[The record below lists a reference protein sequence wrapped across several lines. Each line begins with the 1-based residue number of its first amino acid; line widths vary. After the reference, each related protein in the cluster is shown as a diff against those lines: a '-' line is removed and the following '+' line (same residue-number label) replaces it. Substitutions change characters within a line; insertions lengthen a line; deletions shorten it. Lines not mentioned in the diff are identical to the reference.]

1 MRRIVIGLAVVVVLG
16 AALFTAPMLWSQPPA
31 AERGVPAT
39 VQRPW
44 WQMDGSDVPSGPRG
58 SRPEGDFGGPG
69 GFFGGPG
76 GGPGGFGGPGGGPG
90 GPGGRDRQFVAEFDR
105 DGDGRLN
112 VEERN
117 EARQSINAGGG
128 GRGPGGRG
136 FGGPG
141 GPGNR
146 EPAKP
151 GPKVSP
157 ADVATHPDATLYDP
171 KVLRT
176 LFLQFE
182 NEDWEEELAAF
193 KNSDVEV
200 PATLTV
206 DGKTYPNVG
215 IHFRG
220 MSSYMMV
227 PAGSKR
233 SLNLSLDYVDPDQR
247 LYGYRTLNLLN
258 CAGDSTLL
266 SSVLYSHIAR
276 QYMAAPKANFVK
288 VVINGESW
296 GLYSNVQ
303 QFNKEFLAENYQ
315 SDSGARWKV
324 IGNPG
329 ADGGLRY
336 LGENIEDY
344 RRRFEIKTKDKEES
358 WRDLINLCRVL
369 NETPADQLEEA
380 ITPILDIDSTL
391 CFLAL
396 DVVTSNSDGYWTRAS
411 DYYIFHENGG
421 KFHIAPHD
429 MNEAFHG
436 MGGPGGGPGGPGG
449 PGGGPG
455 GFPGGFGP
463 PGGPEMMGGF
473 PGDFGPPGGGGFPG
487 DFMPPG
493 GGFPG
498 DFVPPGA
505 GGFPGDFGPPPGDR
519 VAAEAPSAAPGAPL
533 DGQPAEQ
540 AGGEPRPRQTAD
552 TAAGGAR
559 QGATVERGQREF
571 GRGFGRGPG
580 RGGPGGGGP
589 GFGHGGVELDPLVA
603 LDDAGKPLR
612 SKLLQ
617 VPSFRRKYLE
627 YVRAIAEKS
636 LDWKNLG
643 PVVAGYRSLIEK
655 EVEADTKKL
664 SSLEAFQQAT
674 ADEPSE
680 NGRAGG
686 LRSFAEKRREFLL
699 KHAEIVALP
708 QETALVLPE
717 LKAATESQKAAES
730 KPAADAAKTS
740 EQGGLFQVK
749 EASLL
754 RPASERKATSELKS
768 SSEPQKTPGAT
779 AVPVKASQSPVVINE
794 FLAGRAKSAGES
806 GNDGGDWIELF
817 NGSDREAD
825 LTGMCLSDT
834 GENLRKWPLP
844 AGTKIPGK
852 GRLLVWADED
862 ETAISGLHCNF
873 KLSKKG
879 EEISLSVQNDG
890 ADVVVDHV
898 RFDKQTDDVSY
909 GRFPDGAE
917 TWRPLVPSPGKENR
931 DSE

>member
-1 MRRIVIGLAVVVVLG
+1 MRRIVVGLVGVAVLG

-31 AERGVPAT
+31 KQAGAPAT
-39 VQRPW
+39 PQKPW
-44 WQMDGSDVPSGPRG
+44 WQMDGSDRGQPASSDPRDSRRRDEFRGPGGFG
-58 SRPEGDFGGPG
+58 SPDGFGGPGGGRG

-76 GGPGGFGGPGGGPG
+76 GGPGGPGGQE
-90 GPGGRDRQFVAEFDR
+90 RQLVAEFDH

-112 VEERN
+112 LEERN
-117 EARQSINAGGG
+117 EARQSVGAG

-136 FGGPG
+136 FG

-157 ADVATHPDATLYDP
+157 EDVAVYPDAPLYDP

-182 NEDWEEELAAF
+182 NEDWEAELAAF
-193 KNSDVEV
+193 KNTDVEV

-206 DGKTYPNVG
+206 DGKSYPNVG
-215 IHFRG
+215 VHFRG

-233 SLNLSLDYVDPDQR
+233 SLNLSLDYVDAEQR
-247 LYGYRTLNLLN
+247 LYGYKTLNLLN

-276 QYMAAPKANFVK
+276 QYMAAPKANVVK

-296 GLYSNVQ
+296 GLYTNVQ
-303 QFNKEFLAENYQ
+303 QFNKEFLAENYP
-315 SDSGARWKV
+315 SSSGARWKV
-324 IGNPG
+324 SGSPG

-336 LGENIEDY
+336 LGENIDDY

-358 WRDLINLCRVL
+358 WRELINLCRVL

-380 ITPILDIDSTL
+380 IAPILDIDSAL

-411 DYYIFHENGG
+411 DYYLFKADGG
-421 KFHIAPHD
+421 KFYISPHD

-449 PGGGPG
+449 GPG
-455 GFPGGFGP
+455 GFGPPGGPGGFGP

-473 PGDFGPPGGGGFPG
+473 PGDFGPPGGGGMPGGFMPPGQGGFPE
-487 DFMPPG
+487 DFMPPE

-498 DFVPPGA
+498 GFGPPMGPDSPDMAQAPGPGA
-505 GGFPGDFGPPPGDR
+505 GPAQGGRQAGTDPRGRTRSEPATGGRRDGA
-519 VAAEAPSAAPGAPL
+519 AAEG
-533 DGQPAEQ
+533 
-540 AGGEPRPRQTAD
+540 
-552 TAAGGAR
+552 
-559 QGATVERGQREF
+559 GQRQF
-571 GRGFGRGPG
+571 SRGFGRGPG
-580 RGGPGGGGP
+580 RGGPGGGP

-603 LDDAGKPLR
+603 IDDPGKPLR

-617 VPSFRRKYLE
+617 VPSLRQKYLQ
-627 YVRAIAEKS
+627 YVRTIAEES

-664 SSLEAFQQAT
+664 SSYEAFLEAT
-674 ADEPSE
+674 ADEPNE
-680 NGRAGG
+680 DGRAGG

-708 QETALVLPE
+708 EKSALAPPLR
-717 LKAATESQKAAES
+717 KTAAEPQKTDQA
-730 KPAADAAKTS
+730 KPVTELAKAS
-740 EQGGLFQVK
+740 RPDDLFPLT
-749 EASLL
+749 EASS
-754 RPASERKATSELKS
+754 PEPPSAPKATSEPTDS
-768 SSEPQKTPGAT
+768 SR
-779 AVPVKASQSPVVINE
+779 SPVVINE
-794 FLAGRAKSAGES
+794 FLAGRARSQGKAGSEAA
-806 GNDGGDWIELF
+806 DWVELF
-817 NGSDREAD
+817 NRSDREVD
-825 LTGMCLSDT
+825 LTGMFLSDD
-834 GENLRKWPLP
+834 GNKLRKWLLP
-844 AGTKIPGK
+844 AGTKIPAK
-852 GRLLVWADED
+852 GHLLVWADE
-862 ETAISGLHCNF
+862 EEMAASGLHANF

-879 EEISLSVQNDG
+879 EEIWLSMELKDG
-890 ADVVVDHV
+890 ADVVVDQV

-909 GRFPDGAE
+909 GRFPDGSD
-917 TWRPLVPSPGKENR
+917 TWQPLVPSPSKENR
-931 DSE
+931 QSE

>member
-1 MRRIVIGLAVVVVLG
+1 MRRIVVGLVGVAVLG
-16 AALFTAPMLWSQPPA
+16 AALFSAPMLWSQPPA
-31 AERGVPAT
+31 KQAGAPAT
-39 VQRPW
+39 PQKPW
-44 WQMDGSDVPSGPRG
+44 WQMDGSDRGQPASSDPRDSRRRDEFPGPGGFG
-58 SRPEGDFGGPG
+58 SPDGFGGPGGGRG

-76 GGPGGFGGPGGGPG
+76 GGPGGPGGQE
-90 GPGGRDRQFVAEFDR
+90 RQLVAEFDH

-112 VEERN
+112 LEERN
-117 EARQSINAGGG
+117 EARQSVGAG
-128 GRGPGGRG
+128 GRGPGG

-157 ADVATHPDATLYDP
+157 EDVAVYPDAPLYDP

-182 NEDWEEELAAF
+182 NEDWEAELAAF
-193 KNSDVEV
+193 KNTDVEV

-206 DGKTYPNVG
+206 DGKSYPNVG
-215 IHFRG
+215 VHFRG

-233 SLNLSLDYVDPDQR
+233 SLNLSLDYVDAEQR
-247 LYGYRTLNLLN
+247 LYGYKTLNLLN

-276 QYMAAPKANFVK
+276 QYMAAPKANVVK

-411 DYYIFHENGG
+411 DYYLFHENGG
-421 KFHIAPHD
+421 KFYIAPHD

-436 MGGPGGGPGGPGG
+436 TGGPGGPGG

-455 GFPGGFGP
+455 GFPG
-463 PGGPEMMGGF
+463 
-473 PGDFGPPGGGGFPG
+473 DFGPPGGFPG

-498 DFVPPGA
+498 DFTPPDE
-505 GGFPGDFGPPPGDR
+505 GGFPGDFGPPPGER
-519 VAAEAPSAAPGAPL
+519 VAAEAPSTAPGAPAA
-533 DGQPAEQ
+533 GQ
-540 AGGEPRPRQTAD
+540 
-552 TAAGGAR
+552 AAGGAR
-559 QGATVERGQREF
+559 QGAAAERGQREF

-664 SSLEAFQQAT
+664 SSYEAFLEAT

-680 NGRAGG
+680 DGRAGG

-717 LKAATESQKAAES
+717 PKAPTESQNAAES
-730 KPAADAAKTS
+730 EPAADSPKPS
-740 EQGGLFQVK
+740 EQEGLFQVK
-749 EASLL
+749 EALPPT
-754 RPASERKATSELKS
+754 PASERKATLELKS
-768 SSEPQKTPGAT
+768 SPEPEPNPEPQKTPGAKT
-779 AVPVKASQSPVVINE
+779 AVPAKIVQSPVVINE

-806 GNDGGDWIELF
+806 RNDRGDWIELF
-817 NGSDREAD
+817 NGSDREVD
-825 LTGMCLSDT
+825 LTGMYLSDT
-834 GENLRKWPLP
+834 GENLGKWPLP

-852 GRLLVWADED
+852 GRLLIWADED
-862 ETAISGLHCNF
+862 ETATSGLHCNF